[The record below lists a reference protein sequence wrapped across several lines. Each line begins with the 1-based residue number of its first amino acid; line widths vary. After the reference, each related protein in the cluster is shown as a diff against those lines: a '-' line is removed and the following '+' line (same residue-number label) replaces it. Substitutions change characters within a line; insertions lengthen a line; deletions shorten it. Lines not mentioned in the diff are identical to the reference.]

1 MHTQTIKT
9 ISHEHNFEDTTN
21 TTNEKKTLRVIILTL
36 ITMIAEIV
44 TGTLTGSMALLADGW
59 HMGTHTFA
67 LGITYFAYIMARRL
81 SGSPNYGFGT
91 GKFGILSGYTSA
103 IFLGATAIIMIIESI
118 DRIINPVN
126 IAFNEAII
134 VAVIGLIVNMLS
146 VWMLQGSGA
155 DGHSHGHSHHHDH
168 SHSSGDNHVH
178 HDHNLRAA
186 YLHVLA
192 DALTSVL
199 AIAAL
204 FAGKYLGWSFL
215 DPVIGI
221 AGGIVIGKW
230 AIGLLKSS
238 GRLLLDGNDNSEINK
253 QVIEAIESDG
263 DSIVSDL
270 HIWPIS
276 SDALAAAITIISKE
290 SRSATEYSS
299 RLNNITRLKHTT
311 IETHR
316 CTDATCE
323 CQQ

>member
-1 MHTQTIKT
+1 MHTQTINT

-230 AIGLLKSS
+230 AIGLLKNS
-238 GRLLLDGNDNSEINK
+238 GRLLLDGNDNTEINE
-253 QVIEAIESDG
+253 QVIKEIESDG
-263 DSIVSDL
+263 DSVVSDL

-290 SRSATEYSS
+290 SRSATEYAA

-311 IETHR
+311 IETHL
-316 CTDATCE
+316 CTDASCK

>member
-1 MHTQTIKT
+1 MHTQTINA
-9 ISHEHNFEDTTN
+9 ISHEHNFDNTTN
-21 TTNEKKTLRVIILTL
+21 TKNEKKTLRVIILTL

-81 SGSPNYGFGT
+81 SGSPSYGFGT

-168 SHSSGDNHVH
+168 SHSPGDNHVH

-238 GRLLLDGNDNSEINK
+238 GRLLLDGNDNTEINE
-253 QVIEAIESDG
+253 QVIKEIESDG
-263 DSIVSDL
+263 DSVVSDL

-290 SRSATEYSS
+290 SRSATEYAA

-311 IETHR
+311 IETHL

-323 CQQ
+323 CKQ

>member
-1 MHTQTIKT
+1 MHTQTIHA
-9 ISHEHNFEDTTN
+9 ISHDHNFDDTAN
-21 TTNEKKTLRVIILTL
+21 SANEKKTLRVIILTL
-36 ITMIAEIV
+36 ITMVAEIV

-81 SGSPNYGFGT
+81 ASSPNYGFGT

-134 VAVIGLIVNMLS
+134 VAVIGLIVNILS

-155 DGHSHGHSHHHDH
+155 DGHSHNHHTH
-168 SHSSGDNHVH
+168 SHSSDKPHVH

-199 AIAAL
+199 AISAL

-238 GRLLLDGNDNSEINK
+238 GRLLLDGNDNEEINK
-253 QVIEAIESDG
+253 QVITAIESDG

-290 SRSATEYSS
+290 NRSATEYTT

-311 IETHR
+311 IETHL
-316 CTDATCE
+316 CTDATCK
-323 CQQ
+323 CKQ

>member
-253 QVIEAIESDG
+253 QVIDAIESDG